1 MKENLLLNRDLFT
14 TLKNNFYKYMTA
26 IPNNVYLDKI
36 TYKIIDEYNNTYYR
50 ATKMKLSDVKSGIY
64 ISSDIWGYLGRF
76 PDPSLKSKKNYSKNF
91 PKLKKQKKLH

>member
-1 MKENLLLNRDLFT
+1 MNKNLLLNRDLFT

-50 ATKMKLSDVKSGIY
+50 ATKMKLSDVKSVFILAVIY
-64 ISSDIWGYLGRF
+64 GATWVTFQFQD
-76 PDPSLKSKKNYSKNF
+76 
-91 PKLKKQKKLH
+91 